1 MIFRSLLK
9 YDFFQFSSDDD
20 KTKCF
25 SAVVGCKADLSTERE
40 VNTDKGQELAI
51 RLGAQYYECSAKT
64 GENVDKVFKS
74 LASSILSH
82 QVNTVY
88 KGTKQIFSLSF

>member
-1 MIFRSLLK
+1 MFPL
-9 YDFFQFSSDDD
+9 FFADDD

-25 SAVVGCKADLSTERE
+25 SAVVGCKADLTTERE

-82 QVNTVY
+82 QVNIL
-88 KGTKQIFSLSF
+88 TKCIIHRVIHLVLGARLFLNY